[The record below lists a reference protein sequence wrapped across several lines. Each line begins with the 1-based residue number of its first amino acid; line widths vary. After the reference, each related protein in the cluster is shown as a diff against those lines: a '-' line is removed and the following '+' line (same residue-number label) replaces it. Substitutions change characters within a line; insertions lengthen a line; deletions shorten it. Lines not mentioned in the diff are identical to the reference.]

1 MLLLEALN
9 VLLCTYVQVLTADSD
24 DDIDRSNTMKKKEK
38 EMSEAEQQTYKED
51 MQGQSYKLSKGAE
64 SEREKSTKRP
74 PTGAWLLYIHL
85 YISIVRILSLSLA
98 STRNYNLLIWFLHLV
113 YRLMVGSNKNIDKK
127 NKPSLGSSAAEDIR
141 DKKNDIRKYAK

>member
-9 VLLCTYVQVLTADSD
+9 VLLCTYVQVLTADSA

-74 PTGAWLLYIHL
+74 PTGA
-85 YISIVRILSLSLA
+85 
-98 STRNYNLLIWFLHLV
+98 
-113 YRLMVGSNKNIDKK
+113 
-127 NKPSLGSSAAEDIR
+127 
-141 DKKNDIRKYAK
+141 